1 MTVKVE
7 EVYHDGKVDI
17 TRVYHDVTEIKE
29 IMNHTGEHNG
39 ITDEI
44 HEYCSYWYELWS
56 GETKLGGFSK
66 DNAKVSI
73 IMNKTEQ
80 LQ

>member
-1 MTVKVE
+1 MTVKIE
-7 EVYHDGKVDI
+7 EVFHDGKLNI

-29 IMNHTGEHNG
+29 IMNHTGD
-39 ITDEI
+39 TYPEI
-44 HEYCSYWYELWS
+44 HEYYSYWYELWS
-56 GETKLGGFSK
+56 DDKKLGGFSK

-73 IMNKTEQ
+73 VMNKTEQ

>member
-7 EVYHDGKVDI
+7 EVYHDGKLSI
-17 TRVYHDVTEIKE
+17 TRIYHDVTEIKE
-29 IMNHTGEHNG
+29 IVNHTGDHNG

-44 HEYCSYWYELWS
+44 HEYYSYWYELWS
-56 GETKLGGFSK
+56 RENKLGGFSK
-66 DNAKVSI
+66 DRAKVSI
-73 IMNKTEQ
+73 TMNKTEQ

>member
-7 EVYHDGKVDI
+7 EVYHDGKLDI

-29 IMNHTGEHNG
+29 IVNHTGD

-44 HEYCSYWYELWS
+44 HEYYSYWYELWS
-56 GETKLGGFSK
+56 GENKLGGFSK
-66 DNAKVSI
+66 DHAKVSI
-73 IMNKTEQ
+73 IMNKTVQ